1 GISINLESLNDNHE
15 PESAVAALV
24 TYGKMI
30 MPERDLSQT
39 ISRLKP
45 MLNEPDL
52 ATKVDQ
58 AAQKS
63 VVTEQPEM
71 MKNNGKPFVKSNAML
86 AQVVGVIIGSPEFQR
101 K

>member
-1 GISINLESLNDNHE
+1 
-15 PESAVAALV
+15 
-24 TYGKMI
+24 
-30 MPERDLSQT
+30 
-39 ISRLKP
+39 

-52 ATKVDQ
+52 ATKVEQ

-71 MKNNGKPFVKSNAML
+71 MMNNEKPFAKNNAML